1 MTEAVVNPDANPD
14 AALGELQVMDDMT
27 ALLDF
32 SAPHARFRSLTEAGG
47 FLEPVEGVAMHFDRE
62 TIEYVLHHPELFSS
76 QVEMGLGNVRPLIPL
91 NVDPPRHSNY
101 RRLLDPLFSP
111 KKMAAHE
118 PDIARRANAM
128 IDTFIDKGACNFTDD
143 FADLLPTS
151 VFLGLTGLPEE
162 RLTEFLSLR
171 DGILHPEKE
180 DELAA
185 FDPEVRMRV
194 MNGTGTKIYALFSEL
209 IEERR
214 RKPSDDVISQFIE
227 AEIEGERLTDDDMLD
242 ILFLFLI
249 AGLDTVSDTLTC
261 FYAFFAQNPAHRRQI
276 VDDPSCIPSAV
287 EELLRWEAPV
297 PFSSPRTATED
308 VTLPNGC
315 KMTTGSMVLTAYGSA
330 NVCPVE
336 YADAHE
342 VRFDRER
349 NRHITFGM
357 GPHRCLGSHLARREL
372 QVTLREWHRRIPDYW
387 LTPGHEELHYPP
399 GLRHVR
405 DLMLSWK

>member
-1 MTEAVVNPDANPD
+1 VVNPDANPE
-14 AALGELQVMDDMT
+14 ANLGELQVTDDMT

-32 SAPHARFRSLTEAGG
+32 SAPHARFRSLTEGGG
-47 FLEPVEGVAMHFDRE
+47 FLEPMEGIAMHFDRE

-76 QVEMGLGNVRPLIPL
+76 QVEMGLGNARPLIPL
-91 NVDPPRHSNY
+91 NVDPPQHSNY

-111 KKMAAHE
+111 KKMAEHE

-128 IDTFIDKGACNFTDD
+128 IDTFIDNGTCNFTDD

-151 VFLGLTGLPEE
+151 VFLGLTGLPED
-162 RLTEFLSLR
+162 RLEEFLHLR
-171 DGILHPEKE
+171 DGILHPEKQ
-180 DELAA
+180 DEMAA

-194 MNGTGTKIYALFSEL
+194 MNETGTKIYALFTEL
-209 IEERR
+209 IEDRR
-214 RKPSDDVISQFIE
+214 THPSGDVISQFIE
-227 AEIEGERLTDDDMLD
+227 AEVDGVRLTDNDMLD

-261 FYAFFAQNPAHRRQI
+261 FYAFLAQNPDHRKQI
-276 VDDPSCIPSAV
+276 VDDPSCIDNAV
-287 EELLRWEAPV
+287 EEMLRWEAPV
-297 PFSSPRTATED
+297 PFSSPRTVVED

-315 KMTTGSMVLTAYGSA
+315 KMTAGSMVLNAYGSA
-330 NVCPVE
+330 NVCPIE
-336 YADAHE
+336 FTDPHE
-342 VRFDRER
+342 VRFDRTR
-349 NRHITFGM
+349 NRHITFGL

-372 QVTLREWHRRIPDYW
+372 RVTLREWHRRIPEYW
-387 LTPGHEELHYPP
+387 LTPGHEELTYPP